1 MHQRKKSRDSV
12 LKLIYEYL
20 FSGEINE
27 KTLLIMTS
35 GEMPMSEVDYITTV
49 YKGVINNCDEL
60 KEIVAKFARGYEVDR
75 IYKLD
80 LAALMLA
87 IYEMKYMSEIPLGT
101 SIAEA
106 VELVKTYSAEKSYAF
121 VNGILSSYYKELTA
135 K

>member
-12 LKLIYEYL
+12 LKLIFEYL
-20 FSGEINE
+20 FSGEYNE
-27 KTLLIMTS
+27 KTLLIMTT

-49 YKGVINNCDEL
+49 YKGVIKHFDEL
-60 KEIVAKFARGYEVDR
+60 KEIITKYARGYDFDR

-80 LAALMLA
+80 LAAMLLA
-87 IYEMKYMSEIPLGT
+87 VFEMKYMDDIPLGT

-106 VELVKTYSAEKSYAF
+106 VELVKTYSVEKSYAF
-121 VNGILSSYYKELTA
+121 VNGVLSSVYKEITV